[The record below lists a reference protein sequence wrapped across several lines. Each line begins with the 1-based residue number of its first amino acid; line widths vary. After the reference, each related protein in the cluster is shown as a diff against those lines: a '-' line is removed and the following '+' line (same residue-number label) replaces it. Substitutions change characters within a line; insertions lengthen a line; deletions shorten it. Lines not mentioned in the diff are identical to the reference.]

1 MTRSESEATTQRPAT
16 AALGRALRWLRRREV
31 AFLIVGGI
39 NTAVG
44 LGAFALFEW
53 WLGDVVPYLAAL
65 VLAYAVGIAVAFVL
79 HRRFVF
85 RVRGN
90 VLVDLVRFTGVQA
103 GAFFLNAVIL
113 TVLVEVAGMQ
123 TVVAQVPSLAIVAT
137 ASYFGHLLVSFRR
150 PSH

>member
-1 MTRSESEATTQRPAT
+1 M
-16 AALGRALRWLRRREV
+16 GRALRWLRRREV
-31 AFLIVGGI
+31 AFLLVGGI

-65 VLAYAVGIAVAFVL
+65 VFAYAVGIAIAFVL

-90 VLVDLVRFTGVQA
+90 VLLDLIRFTGVQA
-103 GAFFLNAVIL
+103 TAFLLNAAIL
-113 TVLVEVAGMQ
+113 SALVELAGMPA
-123 TVVAQVPSLAIVAT
+123 VIAQVPALAIVVT
-137 ASYFGHLLVSFRR
+137 SSYFGHLLVSFRR
-150 PSH
+150 PSP

>member
-1 MTRSESEATTQRPAT
+1 V
-16 AALGRALRWLRRREV
+16 LRRREI

-53 WLGDVVPYLAAL
+53 HFGNAVPYLGNL
-65 VLAYAVGIAVAFVL
+65 VLAYAVGTAVAFTL

-90 VLVDLVRFTGVQA
+90 VLIDLTRFIGVQA
-103 GAFFLNAVIL
+103 SALLLNAAIL
-113 TVLVEVAGMQ
+113 SALVELVRLQA
-123 TVVAQVPSLAIVAT
+123 VLAQALSLAIVVS
-137 ASYFGHLLVSFRR
+137 ASYFGHLMVSFRR
-150 PSH
+150 PRG